1 MQRTHR
7 PQRRN
12 QAVSREPRVVRNPYS
27 RAASRAAMVTGR
39 MDELPATLP
48 RRH

>member
-12 QAVSREPRVVRNPYS
+12 RTVSKEPRVAKNAYS
-27 RAASRAAMVTGR
+27 RAPIQAAMVTGR

-48 RRH
+48 RRF